1 LATFGTETALN
12 ESEARFRAFFDN
24 AMVGMATSSPDKD
37 WTQVNPALCRI
48 LGYSRA
54 ELATTTWAA
63 LTHADDLPADIDHFN
78 RLICGEIDQ
87 YSVKKRFIR
96 RDGQIVHAFVTMTAV
111 RKADGSVDFFAA
123 TIEDISER
131 RATAQLLKEQH
142 DFDRC
147 LIENSPMGIL
157 TYREDGQCV
166 LANDAA
172 TRITGGSREKLL
184 HQNFH
189 HIESWHKSGLLDAAR
204 QVFLTNT
211 SLRTTV
217 HHVSTF
223 GRDSWMECTMSIVTT
238 RGERHLLLIVNDV
251 SERVQAENRINET
264 VSSLRETNRRLEE
277 AHHQLLQSE
286 KLASLGQLAA
296 GVAHELN
303 NPIGF
308 VHSNLGSLSSYV
320 DDLLRIDA
328 ACGEIEAAVSATQPQ
343 LFAGVR
349 ELKQRCD
356 HAFVV
361 EDLRHLVDES
371 LEGLD
376 RMRKIVQD
384 LKDFSR
390 VGDTGWQWADLHK
403 GIDST
408 LNIVW
413 NEVKYKADVDR
424 QYGELPEVRCI
435 PSQLNQ
441 VFMNLLVNAAQA
453 IEERG
458 RIAIRTHCDGTH
470 VVIEVQDTGS
480 GIPPENLQRIFEPF
494 FTTKPVGKGT
504 GLGLSLSWGIVQRH
518 KGSIEVRSESGQGST
533 FRVTLPI
540 DAGPSDDV
548 PQRQDAS

>member
-1 LATFGTETALN
+1 MHG
-12 ESEARFRAFFDN
+12 SEARFRAFFDN

-63 LTHADDLPADIDHFN
+63 LTHADDLPADLDNFN
-78 RLICGEIDQ
+78 RLMRGEVDE
-87 YSVKKRFIR
+87 YSMQKRFIR
-96 RDGQIVHAFVTMTAV
+96 KDGQIVHAFVTVTAV

-131 RATAQLLKEQH
+131 RAAAQLLKEQY

-189 HIESWHKSGLLDAAR
+189 HIESWHTSGLLDAAR
-204 QVFLTNT
+204 KVFLTNT

-264 VSSLRETNRRLEE
+264 VSSLRETNRKLEE

-328 ACGEIEAAVSATQPQ
+328 ACGDIEAAVSATQPQ

-361 EDLRHLVDES
+361 EDLRHLIDES
-371 LEGLD
+371 LEGLV

-453 IEERG
+453 IDERG

-470 VVIEVQDTGS
+470 VVIEVQDSGR

-540 DAGPSDDV
+540 DAGPADDV
-548 PQRQDAS
+548 PERQDAS